1 MIDLDLLNS
10 LIPMLLMDCPIQ
22 NMNQCKK
29 MMSEPLGKR
38 MFIPK
43 IWFSFRFYRSTLLGD
58 IRRILYPSSA
68 CNRIVYDFDAIA
80 NRSTITTLSNNDNER
95 YENW

>member
-43 IWFSFRFYRSTLLGD
+43 I
-58 IRRILYPSSA
+58 
-68 CNRIVYDFDAIA
+68 
-80 NRSTITTLSNNDNER
+80 
-95 YENW
+95 